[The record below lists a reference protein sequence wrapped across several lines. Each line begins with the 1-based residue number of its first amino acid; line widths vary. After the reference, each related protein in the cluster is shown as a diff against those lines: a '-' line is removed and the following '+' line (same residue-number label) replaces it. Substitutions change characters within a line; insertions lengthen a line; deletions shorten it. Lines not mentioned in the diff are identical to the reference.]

1 MPRRVERENKRKR
14 IELSQKLAAR
24 REKDDDAALSL
35 KEETLLEAEERE
47 RRERREEREG
57 GKGRCPRRGGARP
70 FLPFFLFRPLLSLA
84 HISTRERKTLSS
96 SRQLFR
102 HDLLKPLL
110 FPEQLGR

>member
-1 MPRRVERENKRKR
+1 MKIFK
-14 IELSQKLAAR
+14 
-24 REKDDDAALSL
+24 REKEERGERRRQGEVP
-35 KEETLLEAEERE
+35 KEGGSETLSSI
-47 RRERREEREG
+47 
-57 GKGRCPRRGGARP
+57 
-70 FLPFFLFRPLLSLA
+70 LPLSPLLSLA